1 MILRRLYHEVYFYEM
16 ASQWQVFKKSNILTK
31 SLQVG
36 QMIPYIA
43 LCVYII
49 KSLSILLW
57 VGYKSK
63 RAFRKHHQL

>member
-16 ASQWQVFKKSNILTK
+16 ASQWQVLKKSNSLPK
-31 SLQVG
+31 SFQVG

-49 KSLSILLW
+49 KSLSIFIW
-57 VGYKSK
+57 VELQEQKGT
-63 RAFRKHHQL
+63 

>member
-1 MILRRLYHEVYFYEM
+1 
-16 ASQWQVFKKSNILTK
+16 
-31 SLQVG
+31 
-36 QMIPYIA
+36 MIPYIA

-63 RAFRKHHQL
+63 RAFRKHRKSAKLP